1 MIFSIPDYQI
11 SFPLRTDCL
20 NTFVIE
26 NEDFLAKVVEGVQ
39 AQLLGEERGIFLY
52 DGEKELPLPKNLRLV
67 LNPFLMNP
75 NDRQTLKA
83 LYQQLTEVA
92 NDEPERKA
100 EINQICISYLDEL
113 LLHVPDG
120 NISYQLD
127 LDAEPF
133 FKLYGVQFT
142 SDYESLEERVL
153 ENIRIVSSYCHI
165 PVIVFVNLKS
175 FLSSKAL
182 EEVRQMASRYQVA
195 LLLLEPRE
203 RVVETYVFSRF
214 PVLPGLGENHI

>member
-113 LLHVPDG
+113 LLHVSDA
-120 NISYQLD
+120 NISYQLE
-127 LDAEPF
+127 LEVESF
-133 FKLYGVQFT
+133 FKMYGVQFST
-142 SDYESLEERVL
+142 DYENLTERIL
-153 ENIRIVSSYCHI
+153 ENIRIASVYCHI
-165 PVIVFVNLKS
+165 PLFVFVNLKS
-175 FLSSKAL
+175 FLSPHAL
-182 EEVRQMASRYQVA
+182 EAVRQMAACYQVA

-203 RVVETYVFSRF
+203 RIE
-214 PVLPGLGENHI
+214 LQEENRIIIDRDLCIL